1 MKDNV
6 FLPSLGWLLDDKKR
20 WLRHLLFWVV
30 VYIDVLFSLI
40 GLTDPL
46 EMSVGTFLVLH
57 LIPDLVLVYL
67 SILLLVPKL
76 LFKGK
81 MLLFLAFSLLLL
93 LIYSG
98 YTFTYDYFEGT
109 LDEEYSY
116 FTTFLYAHFLD
127 GVQLFAKAAGL
138 KIFLQYVS
146 NLKKLQELETQ
157 NLTTELAYLKNQ
169 VHPHFLFNILNS
181 IAVLSEKY
189 PEKVTEAIIQL
200 SKVLRY
206 QLYEGEKEMVPLTNE
221 LENLKNYLLLEKM
234 RKNKPTFE
242 FNING
247 DPNGI
252 LVAPF
257 LFLPF
262 IENAIKHGISH
273 QGESNIKVDFD
284 LTKSQILFTI
294 INDIP
299 PVRPTRIEGGIGLKN
314 IQRRLELLY
323 PHRHKLSIENGITF
337 FKVTLQLNPF
347 TNEMHHSR

>member
-1 MKDNV
+1 MNGNV

-20 WLRHLLFWVV
+20 WLRHLLFWGV
-30 VYIDVLFSLI
+30 VYIDVLFSII

-46 EMSVGTFLVLH
+46 EMTAGTFLVLH
-57 LIPDLVLVYL
+57 LLPDLALVYI
-67 SILLLVPKL
+67 SIQLLVPKL

-81 MLLFLAFSLLLL
+81 MIIFLVFSLLLL
-93 LIYSG
+93 LVYSG
-98 YTFTYDYFEGT
+98 YTFTYDYIDGT
-109 LDEEYSY
+109 LDEDYSY

-146 NLKKLQELETQ
+146 NLKTIQELETQ

-169 VHPHFLFNILNS
+169 VHPHFLFNILNN

-189 PEKVTEAIIQL
+189 PEKVTDAIIRL

-206 QLYEGEKEMVPLTNE
+206 QLYEGEKELVPLSNE
-221 LENLKNYLLLEKM
+221 LENLKNYLDLEKM
-234 RKNKPTFE
+234 RKNKPLFE
-242 FNING
+242 FNIQG

-262 IENAIKHGISH
+262 IENAVKHGISH
-273 QGESNIKVDFD
+273 KGESNIKVDFEISKKQ
-284 LTKSQILFTI
+284 LIFNI

-323 PHRHKLSIENGITF
+323 PERHLLTIENGNTY
-337 FKVTLQLNPF
+337 FKVSLQLNPV